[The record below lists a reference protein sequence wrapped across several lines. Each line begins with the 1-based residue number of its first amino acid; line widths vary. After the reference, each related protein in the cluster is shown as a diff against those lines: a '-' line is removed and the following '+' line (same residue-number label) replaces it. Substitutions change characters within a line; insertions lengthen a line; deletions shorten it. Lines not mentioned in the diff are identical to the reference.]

1 MISFLTEKEPK
12 IKFFDFGAFQKI
24 KKMVSREKIIFHEIF
39 WASHGTP
46 RIIISSEINKV
57 IGNKQIIYFTEI
69 FDHANLE
76 TFWAQKYIKL
86 TSFYGLR

>member
-1 MISFLTEKEPK
+1 MIGYSTEKEPK
-12 IKFFDFGAFQKI
+12 LKFFDFGAFQKI

-76 TFWAQKYIKL
+76 TFWAQKYNKL